1 MKVLHV
7 ISSGGMYGAE
17 AVILNLSRAM
27 NESGHCSI
35 VGSFANEPVPNLQLH
50 ERAQAEGL
58 ESYLIPCRGQFDR
71 GVSAR
76 IRELVVQHG
85 VDVVHSHGYKS
96 DVYAWFALR
105 GTGVPY
111 VSTCHNWISNDWRT
125 RLYGI
130 VDRHVLC
137 SFDAVVAVSV
147 DVRRRLLGAGV
158 KEQRVSL
165 IRNGINLEPFLSAQ
179 HGDVTEVDGKVG
191 GAVGLVGR
199 LSPEKGV
206 DIFLRAAA
214 LVLASLPELR
224 FVIAGDGPEMDA
236 LKDLVDEL
244 GIRDRVDML
253 GRVEAI
259 AELYGTLDVLVSS
272 SRYEGLPM
280 GLLEAMASGCA
291 VIATPVGEVPTV
303 IVDGQTGVIVPVE
316 DVKGLAKAIAFLM
329 RDGSKRFAL
338 GLAARAL
345 VQAEFSAGRM
355 ADDYVRLYE
364 SVIRVRKL
372 LTGATRTGKTAR

>member
-111 VSTCHNWISNDWRT
+111 VSTCHTWYDNNLAV
-125 RLYGI
+125 RLYGAL
-130 VDRHVLC
+130 DRLVLRGY
-137 SFDAVVAVSV
+137 SAVAAVSA
-147 DVRRRLLGAGV
+147 DVRRRLLDAGV
-158 KEQRVSL
+158 SREKIHFIE
-165 IRNGINLEPFLSAQ
+165 NGIDLRPF
-179 HGDVTEVDGKVG
+179 DGAWKAVKQKG
-191 GAVGLVGR
+191 ENSGRLVGLIGR
-199 LSPEKGV
+199 LATEKGV
-206 DIFLRAAA
+206 DVFLRAAA
-214 LVLASLPELR
+214 LVLKEMPESR
-224 FVIAGDGPEMDA
+224 FVVAGEGPEREA
-236 LKDLVDEL
+236 LERLINEL
-244 GIRDRVDML
+244 GVREYVMMM
-253 GRVEAI
+253 GRCDETAK
-259 AELYGTLDVLVSS
+259 LYGTLDVMVSS
-272 SRYEGLPM
+272 SRHEGLPM
-280 GLLEAMASGCA
+280 GILEGMASGRA
-291 VIATPVGEVPTV
+291 IIATPVGEVPAV
-303 IVDGQTGVIVPVE
+303 IVDGETGVLVAVEDATALARAILRLLGDPVE
-316 DVKGLAKAIAFLM
+316 RL
-329 RDGSKRFAL
+329 RL
-338 GLAARAL
+338 G
-345 VQAEFSAGRM
+345 
-355 ADDYVRLYE
+355 
-364 SVIRVRKL
+364 
-372 LTGATRTGKTAR
+372 TGARQLVEQRYSAQRMMTDYLRMYELAMAGDESSVRGGVQR